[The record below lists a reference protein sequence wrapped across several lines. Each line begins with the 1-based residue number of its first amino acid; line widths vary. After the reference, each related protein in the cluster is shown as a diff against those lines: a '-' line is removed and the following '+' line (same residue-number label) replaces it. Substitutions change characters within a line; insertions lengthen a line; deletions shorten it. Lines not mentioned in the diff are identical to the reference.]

1 MPDTQERSK
10 EKIMAREAVIVGSVR
25 TGLAKAH
32 RGSFNMTEP
41 VDYTA
46 HVLREVV
53 AQQSKLD
60 PAEIEDVII
69 GCGNP
74 EGCMG
79 LNMARV
85 ASMVADIPKT
95 AAATTVNR
103 FCSSGSQAIMMAANE
118 IILDGADVAI
128 GGGVET
134 ITMMQD
140 GTANTNRLVNKA
152 AAERFPGL
160 YFPMGVTAEVV
171 ADRYKISREDQD
183 AYALLSQQRYAAASD
198 AGYIAE
204 EIAPMKVTRKVTP
217 KEGDAF
223 EEDFTVDKDEC
234 NRPSTTLEG
243 LQKLKPVFKE
253 DGSVTA
259 GNASQL
265 SDGASATLLMSA
277 DRAKQLGIEP
287 MAVYRGS
294 AVAGCGPDEMGI
306 GPVFAVPK
314 LLKRHGLTMDDIDIV
329 ELNEA
334 FASQL
339 LYCQRELGI
348 PDEKLNP
355 CGGSISIG
363 HPFGMTGSRMTGL
376 LVRQLKRTGG
386 RYGIVTMCIGGGQGF
401 ASLFEA
407 C

>member
-1 MPDTQERSK
+1 
-10 EKIMAREAVIVGSVR
+10 MAREAVIVGSVR

-41 VDYTA
+41 VNYTA

-53 AQQSKLD
+53 AQQPKLD

-103 FCSSGSQAIMMAANE
+103 FCSSGSQAVMMAANE
-118 IILDGADVAI
+118 IMLDGADVAI

-140 GTANTNRLVNKA
+140 GSANMTRLVNAA

-171 ADRYKISREDQD
+171 AERYKISREDQD
-183 AYALLSQQRYAAASD
+183 AYAVKSQERYAAAAD
-198 AGYIAE
+198 AGWIAE

-223 EEDFTVDKDEC
+223 EEDFTVEKDEC
-234 NRPSTTLEG
+234 NRPGTTFEA

-265 SDGASATLLMSA
+265 SDGASATLLMSS

-287 MAVYRGS
+287 MAIYRGS

-334 FASQL
+334 FASQV

>member
-1 MPDTQERSK
+1 
-10 EKIMAREAVIVGSVR
+10 MAREAVIVGSVR

-53 AQQSKLD
+53 AQQSNLD
-60 PAEIEDVII
+60 SAEIEDVII

-118 IILDGADVAI
+118 IILDGVDVAI

-140 GTANTNRLVNKA
+140 GTANTTRLVNA
-152 AAERFPGL
+152 TAAERFPGL

-171 ADRYKISREDQD
+171 ADRYQISREDQD
-183 AYALLSQQRYAAASD
+183 AYAVQSQQRYAAASD
-198 AGYIAE
+198 AGYVAE

-223 EEDFTVDKDEC
+223 EEDFTVERDEC
-234 NRPSTTLEG
+234 NRPGTTLEG
-243 LQKLKPVFKE
+243 LQKLKPVFKRN
-253 DGSVTA
+253 GSVTA

-265 SDGASATLLMSA
+265 SDGASATLVMSA

-287 MAVYRGS
+287 MGIYRGS

-314 LLKRHGLTMDDIDIV
+314 LLKHHGLTMKDIDIV

-339 LYCQRELGI
+339 LYCQRELEI

-376 LVRQLKRTGG
+376 LLRQLKRTGG

-401 ASLFEA
+401 ASLFEV

>member
-1 MPDTQERSK
+1 
-10 EKIMAREAVIVGSVR
+10 MAREAVVVGSVR
-25 TGLAKAH
+25 TGLTKAH

-41 VDYTA
+41 VTYTA

-53 AQQSKLD
+53 AQQPKLD

-85 ASMVADIPKT
+85 ASMVAGIPKT

-118 IILDGADVAI
+118 IVLDGAEVAI

-140 GTANTNRLVNKA
+140 GTANMTRLVHADA
-152 AAERFPGL
+152 AKRFPGL

-171 ADRYKISREDQD
+171 AERYGVSREDQD
-183 AYALLSQQRYAAASD
+183 AYAVKSQQRYAAAAD

-217 KEGDAF
+217 KDADAF
-223 EEDFTVDKDEC
+223 EEDFTVEKDEC
-234 NRPSTTLEG
+234 SRANTTFEG

-265 SDGASATLLMSA
+265 SDGASATLLMSS
-277 DRAKQLGIEP
+277 DRAKSLGVEP
-287 MAVYRGS
+287 MAIYRGS

-314 LLKRHGLTMDDIDIV
+314 LLKRHGLTMNDIDIV

-339 LYCQRELGI
+339 LYCQRELEI

-355 CGGSISIG
+355 SGGSISIG

>member
-1 MPDTQERSK
+1 
-10 EKIMAREAVIVGSVR
+10 MAREAVIVGSLR
-25 TGLAKAH
+25 TGLTKAH
-32 RGSFNMTEP
+32 RGSFNLTEP

-46 HVLREVV
+46 HVMREVV
-53 AQQSKLD
+53 NQHPNLD
-60 PAEIEDVII
+60 KSEIEDVIL
-69 GCGNP
+69 GCGHP

-79 LNMARV
+79 MNMARI
-85 ASMVADIPKT
+85 ASMVADIPQE

-103 FCSSGSQAIMMAANE
+103 FCSSGSQAVMMAANQ
-118 IILDGADVAI
+118 ILQEGAEVAI
-128 GGGVET
+128 GAGVET

-140 GTANTNRLVNKA
+140 GTQNRTRLANKT

-160 YFPMGVTAEVV
+160 YYPMGITAEIV
-171 ADRYKISREDQD
+171 AERYGISREDQD
-183 AYALLSQQRYAAASD
+183 AYALQSQQRYAEAVEK
-198 AGYIAE
+198 GWVAE

-217 KEGDAF
+217 KEGDPY
-223 EEDFTVDKDEC
+223 EEDVVVDKDEC
-234 NRPSTTLEG
+234 NRPQTTLEG
-243 LQKLKPVFKE
+243 LAKLKPVFKPE
-253 DGSVTA
+253 EEGGTVTA

-277 DRAKQLGIEP
+277 ERAKQLNIEP
-287 MAVYRGS
+287 MAIYRGS
-294 AVAGCGPDEMGI
+294 AVAGCGPEEMGI

-314 LLKRHGLTMDDIDIV
+314 LLKRHGLTMDDIDLV

-339 LYCQRELGI
+339 LYCQRKLEI
-348 PDEKLNP
+348 PNEKLNP
-355 CGGSISIG
+355 TGGSISIG

-376 LVRQLKRTGG
+376 LLRQLKRTGG
-386 RYGIVTMCIGGGQGF
+386 RYGIVTMCVGGGQGF